1 MHPQPMARRLAA
13 TTASAAL
20 TAALLVTGI
29 ATSPSATAAEQPPP
43 PTGVVYASDV
53 PWASMTNGWGPA
65 ELDMSNGGQA
75 AGDANRRPLTIG
87 GTVYAKGIGTHAASS
102 ITYNLGGQ
110 CKQFL
115 AQVGVDDTQ
124 GDRGR
129 VDFKVLVDGVE
140 RFAGERKGTDGSL
153 PVNVDLSGG
162 NTLQLKVETGPEGN
176 GNDHADWADA
186 RINCSDAFIAAP
198 LRVEGS
204 AGTNLNGLV
213 PGTPATVVVRD
224 LKPLSPVSLSLR
236 GEKLADAVADATGAA
251 TITVVVPA
259 GAAGGAT
266 EFVAT
271 GTGPFDVATT
281 GKIGVFIVQLSDAK
295 FYVDCSAPAPGDG
308 SQGSPFNSIAQVNG
322 HGAFNAGESI
332 LFRAGTDCAGALTP
346 VGSGVA
352 NHPITLSSYGDGEKP
367 TINGGGA
374 VAAIQITN
382 ASHWTVSGLRVV
394 NPSDTPVRRV
404 GILFENSGTAQTA
417 GIVVTGNHVEDVA
430 GWRNKATNGAGFA
443 QSAGIMVRTWGKGSV
458 DGITITDN
466 EVNDTA
472 GGGVKIS
479 APDTTER
486 YNTKVYV
493 ARNEIHDVGGDAIVI
508 HNSDAPL
515 IEHNR
520 GLNLGQGAHP
530 YEGGNFAGMWPYNSK
545 NPVFQFNVVGNSTTS
560 TYDSTAWDCDMK
572 IVGTCLFQY
581 NYSYGNAGGFY
592 LNCVS
597 NCGGGATAANV
608 VLRYNIAQDDCR
620 LGGSSSGTGK
630 HYIYNNTFY
639 CPSRVFLDD
648 MTGPREVRNNLFV
661 APGGVLKSAA
671 AVYANNAYFGGI
683 LPPAGEMGSVLG
695 NPRLVAGG
703 SGQASLDV
711 PGYRLR
717 SGSPLLGAGTV
728 VADDGGR
735 DFFGNVTSGGGSVG
749 VLVGAPNI
757 GAYQGP
763 GVAASALPLGALVNQ
778 TSVANAANPRN
789 GAVSSDRRTFSEE
802 ALAAAG
808 LVSGSSYSA
817 FGVSSVWHPTAV
829 GTPDTVKAAGQEVAL
844 SGRGR
849 TLLVTGFSTGN
860 VSSGVATVHFT
871 NGQKRD
877 VVLSLPN
884 WRTGVASDT
893 SVVVAS
899 SAYHQRHTQAYIGG
913 PSTVV
918 RVDEPARVFATK
930 IDIPP
935 AFEVSSVTLPQG
947 NALVNEGLNIMGIA
961 VGNVPPG
968 LK

>member
-1 MHPQPMARRLAA
+1 MHPQPLARRLAS
-13 TTASAAL
+13 TTASAVL
-20 TAALLVTGI
+20 AAATLVTAGVAASPA
-29 ATSPSATAAEQPPP
+29 ATGAELPPP
-43 PTGVVYASDV
+43 PTGVAYASDV
-53 PWASMTNGWGPA
+53 PWSSMTNGWGPA

-75 AGDANRRPLTIG
+75 LADASRAPLTIG
-87 GTVYAKGIGTHAASS
+87 GTVYAKGLGTHAASS

-110 CKQFL
+110 CRQFL

-140 RFAGERKGTDGSL
+140 RFAGERKGTDGAL
-153 PVNVDLSGG
+153 PVNVDLRGG
-162 NTLQLKVETGPEGN
+162 TTLQLKVEAGPEGN

-186 RINCSDAFIAAP
+186 KINCSDAFLAAP

-204 AGTNLNGLV
+204 AGTNLNSLV

-224 LKPLSPVSLSLR
+224 LQPLSPVSLTLR
-236 GEKLADAVADATGAA
+236 DENVADALADDTGVA
-251 TITVVVPA
+251 TITFVVPA
-259 GAAGGAT
+259 GAAGGST
-266 EFVAT
+266 ELVAT
-271 GTGPFDVATT
+271 GTGPFDVSTT
-281 GKIGVFIVQLSDAK
+281 GRIGALIVQISDAK
-295 FYVDCSAPAPGDG
+295 FYVDCSAATPGDG
-308 SQGSPFNSIAQVNG
+308 TQTSPFNSIAQLNG
-322 HGAFNAGESI
+322 HGAFNAGESV
-332 LFRAGTDCAGALTP
+332 LFRAGTDCTGALTP
-346 VGSGVA
+346 AGTGVA
-352 NHPITLSSYGDGEKP
+352 EHPITLSSYGDGGKP
-367 TINGGGA
+367 TINGNGA

-382 ASHWTVSGLRVV
+382 ASHWTVSGLHVV

-466 EVNDTA
+466 EVNDAA

-493 ARNEIHDVGGDAIVI
+493 ARNKIHDVGGDAIVF

-515 IEHNR
+515 IEYNS

-560 TYDSTAWDCDMK
+560 VYDSTAWDCDMK

-639 CPSRVFLDD
+639 CPSRAFLDD

-661 APGGVLKSAA
+661 APGGGLKVAS

-683 LPPAGEMGSVLG
+683 LPLAGETGSVLG
-695 NPRLVAGG
+695 DPRLVAGG
-703 SGQASLDV
+703 SGQTTLSV
-711 PGYRLR
+711 PGYRLL
-717 SGSPLLGAGTV
+717 SGSPLLGAGV
-728 VADDGGR
+728 QINDDGGR
-735 DFFGNVTSGGGSVG
+735 DFFGNPTSGASS
-749 VLVGAPNI
+749 VGAPNI

-763 GVAASALPLGALVNQ
+763 GVAPAALPFGSSVNQ

-789 GAVSSDRRTFSEE
+789 GAVTADRRTFSEE

-808 LVSGSSYSA
+808 LGSGERYSA

-829 GTPDTVKAAGQEVAL
+829 GTPDTLKAAGQEVAV
-844 SGRGR
+844 SGKGR

-871 NGQKRD
+871 NGQSRQ
-877 VVLSLPN
+877 VTLSLPN
-884 WRTGVASDT
+884 WLSGVASDT

-935 AFEVSSVTLPQG
+935 AFEVASVTLPQG
-947 NALVNEGLNIMGIA
+947 SALVDEGLNIMDMA
-961 VGNVPPG
+961 VGNLPVG
-968 LK
+968 LG

>member
-1 MHPQPMARRLAA
+1 M
-13 TTASAAL
+13 
-20 TAALLVTGI
+20 
-29 ATSPSATAAEQPPP
+29 
-43 PTGVVYASDV
+43 
-53 PWASMTNGWGPA
+53 
-65 ELDMSNGGQA
+65 
-75 AGDANRRPLTIG
+75 
-87 GTVYAKGIGTHAASS
+87 
-102 ITYNLGGQ
+102 
-110 CKQFL
+110 
-115 AQVGVDDTQ
+115 
-124 GDRGR
+124 
-129 VDFKVLVDGVE
+129 
-140 RFAGERKGTDGSL
+140 
-153 PVNVDLSGG
+153 
-162 NTLQLKVETGPEGN
+162 
-176 GNDHADWADA
+176 
-186 RINCSDAFIAAP
+186 
-198 LRVEGS
+198 
-204 AGTNLNGLV
+204 
-213 PGTPATVVVRD
+213 
-224 LKPLSPVSLSLR
+224 SPVSLSLR
-236 GEKLADAVADATGAA
+236 GENVADAVADATGVA
-251 TITVVVPA
+251 TITFVAPA
-259 GAAGGAT
+259 GAAGGTT
-266 EFVAT
+266 ELVAN

-281 GKIGVFIVQLSDAK
+281 GRVGALIVQISDAK
-295 FYVDCSAPAPGDG
+295 FYVDCSAATPGDG
-308 SQGSPFNSIAQVNG
+308 SQASPFNSIAQVNG
-322 HGAFNAGESI
+322 HGAFNAGESV
-332 LFRAGTDCAGALTP
+332 LFRAGTDCTGALTP
-346 VGSGVA
+346 AGTGVA
-352 NHPITLSSYGDGEKP
+352 DHPITLSTYGDGGKP
-367 TINGGGA
+367 TINGNGA

-382 ASHWTVSGLRVV
+382 ASHWTVSGLHVV

-466 EVNDTA
+466 EVNDAA

-493 ARNEIHDVGGDAIVI
+493 ARNNIHDVGGDAIVI

-515 IEHNR
+515 IEYNS

-545 NPVFQFNVVGNSTTS
+545 NPVFQFNVVGNSSTS
-560 TYDSTAWDCDMK
+560 VYDSTAWDCDMK

-661 APGGVLKSAA
+661 VPGGSLKTAS

-683 LPPAGEMGSVLG
+683 LPPAGETGSVLG
-695 NPRLVAGG
+695 DPRLVAGG
-703 SGQASLDV
+703 SGQTSLSV
-711 PGYRLR
+711 PGYRLL
-717 SGSPLLGAGTV
+717 SGSPLLGAGLRIN
-728 VADDGGR
+728 DDGGR
-735 DFFGNVTSGGGSVG
+735 DFFGNPTSGAGS
-749 VLVGAPNI
+749 VGAPNI

-763 GVAASALPLGALVNQ
+763 GVAPAALPFGSLVNQ

-789 GAVSSDRRTFSEE
+789 GAVTSDRRTFSEE

-808 LVSGSSYSA
+808 LVSGERYSA

-829 GTPDTVKAAGQEVAL
+829 GTPDTLKAAGQEVAV
-844 SGRGR
+844 SGKGR

-884 WRTGVASDT
+884 WLSGVPSDT
-893 SVVVAS
+893 SVVVAT

-930 IDIPP
+930 IDLPP
-935 AFEVSSVTLPQG
+935 AFWVSSVTLPQG
-947 NALVNEGLNIMGIA
+947 SALVDEGLNIMDIA
-961 VGNVPPG
+961 VGNLPVG
-968 LK
+968 LG

>member
-1 MHPQPMARRLAA
+1 MARRLAA
-13 TTASAAL
+13 IAASAAL
-20 TAALLVTGI
+20 TAAALATGI
-29 ATSPSATAAEQPPP
+29 AASPSATAAELPPP

-53 PWASMTNGWGPA
+53 PWASMSNGWGPA

-75 AGDANRRPLTIG
+75 LGDANRRPLTIG
-87 GTVYAKGIGTHAASS
+87 GTVYPKGIGTHAASS
-102 ITYNLGGQ
+102 ISYNLGGQ
-110 CKQFL
+110 CRQFL

-140 RFAGERKGTDGSL
+140 RFAGERKGTDGAL
-153 PVNVDLSGG
+153 PVNVNLLGG
-162 NTLQLKVETGPEGN
+162 TMLQLKVETGPEGN

-186 RINCSDAFIAAP
+186 KINCSDAYLAAP

-224 LKPLSPVSLSLR
+224 LKPLSPVSLTLR
-236 GEKLADAVADATGAA
+236 GANVADAVADATGAA
-251 TITVVVPA
+251 TITFVVPT
-259 GAAGGAT
+259 GAAGGTT
-266 EFVAT
+266 ELVAT

-281 GKIGVFIVQLSDAK
+281 GKIGVLIVQISDAK
-295 FYVDCSAPAPGDG
+295 FYVDCSAAVSGNG
-308 SQGSPFNSIAQVNG
+308 SQASPFNSIAQVNG

-332 LFRAGTDCAGALTP
+332 LFRAGTNCTGALTP
-346 VGSGVA
+346 AGTGVA
-352 NHPITLSSYGDGEKP
+352 NHPITLSSYGEGDKP
-367 TINGGGA
+367 TINGNGA
-374 VAAIQITN
+374 VAAIKITN

-417 GIVVTGNHVEDVA
+417 GVVVTGNHVEDVA
-430 GWRNKATNGAGFA
+430 GWRNKATDGAGFA

-466 EVNDTA
+466 EVNDAA

-592 LNCVS
+592 LNCIS

-639 CPSRVFLDD
+639 CPSRVFSDD

-661 APGGVLKSAA
+661 APGGSLKAA
-671 AVYANNAYFGGI
+671 SAVYANNAYFGGI
-683 LPPAGEMGSVLG
+683 LPPAGETGSVLG
-695 NPRLVAGG
+695 DPLLVAGG
-703 SGQASLDV
+703 SGQTALDV
-711 PGYRLR
+711 PGYRLA
-717 SGSPLLGAGTV
+717 SGSPLIGAGTV

-735 DFFGNVTSGGGSVG
+735 DFFGNPTSGAGSVG
-749 VLVGAPNI
+749 APVGASVGAPNI

-763 GVAASALPLGALVNQ
+763 GAAVAPLPFASLVNQ

-789 GAVSSDRRTFSEE
+789 GAVSADRRTFSEE

-808 LVSGSSYSA
+808 LVSGESYSA
-817 FGVSSVWHPTAV
+817 FGMSSVWHPTAV

-871 NGQKRD
+871 NGQSRT
-877 VVLSLPN
+877 VTIALPN
-884 WRTGVASDT
+884 WRTGVATDT

-918 RVDEPARVFATK
+918 RVDEPARIFATK

-947 NALVNEGLNIMGIA
+947 SALVNEGLNIMGIA
-961 VGNVPPG
+961 VGNLPPG
-968 LK
+968 LR

>member
-1 MHPQPMARRLAA
+1 MHPQTLARSLAA

-20 TAALLVTGI
+20 IAATLVAAGV
-29 ATSPSATAAEQPPP
+29 AASPAATAAELPPP

-53 PWASMTNGWGPA
+53 PWSSMTNGWGPA

-75 AGDANRRPLTIG
+75 LADANRAPLTIG
-87 GTVYAKGIGTHAASS
+87 GTVYAKGLGTHAASS

-110 CKQFL
+110 CRQFL

-129 VDFKVLVDGVE
+129 VDFKVLVDGLE
-140 RFAGERKGTDGSL
+140 RFAGERKGTDGAL
-153 PVNVDLSGG
+153 PVNVDLRGST
-162 NTLQLKVETGPEGN
+162 TLQLKVEAGPEGN

-186 RINCSDAFIAAP
+186 RINCSDSFLAAP
-198 LRVEGS
+198 LRIEGS
-204 AGTNLNGLV
+204 GGTNLNSLV

-224 LKPLSPVSLSLR
+224 LQPLSPVSLSLR
-236 GEKLADAVADATGAA
+236 GENVADAVADATGVA
-251 TITVVVPA
+251 TITFVVPA
-259 GAAGGAT
+259 GAAGGTT
-266 EFVAT
+266 ELVAT

-281 GKIGVFIVQLSDAK
+281 GKIGALIVQISDAK
-295 FYVDCSAPAPGDG
+295 FYVDCSAATPGDG
-308 SQGSPFNSIAQVNG
+308 SQASPFNSIAQVNG
-322 HGAFNAGESI
+322 HGAFNAGESV
-332 LFRAGTDCAGALTP
+332 LFRAGTDCTGALTP
-346 VGSGVA
+346 AGTGVA
-352 NHPITLSSYGDGEKP
+352 DHPITLSAYGDGSKP
-367 TINGGGA
+367 TINGNGA

-382 ASHWTVSGLRVV
+382 ASHWTVSGLHVV

-466 EVNDTA
+466 EVNDAA

-493 ARNEIHDVGGDAIVI
+493 ARNKIHDVGGDAIVI

-515 IEHNR
+515 IEYNS

-560 TYDSTAWDCDMK
+560 VYDSTAWDCDMK

-661 APGGVLKSAA
+661 APGGGLKTAS

-683 LPPAGEMGSVLG
+683 LPPAGETGSVLG
-695 NPRLVAGG
+695 DPRLVAGG
-703 SGQASLDV
+703 SGQTTLSV
-711 PGYRLR
+711 PGYRLL
-717 SGSPLLGAGTV
+717 SGSPLLGAG
-728 VADDGGR
+728 VAINDDGGR
-735 DFFGNVTSGGGSVG
+735 DFFGNVTSGAASV
-749 VLVGAPNI
+749 PNI

-763 GVAASALPLGALVNQ
+763 GVAPAALPFGSLVNQ

-789 GAVSSDRRTFSEE
+789 GAVTADRRTFSEE

-808 LVSGSSYSA
+808 LVSGERYSA

-829 GTPDTVKAAGQEVAL
+829 GTPDTLKAAGQEVAV
-844 SGRGR
+844 SGKGR

-884 WRTGVASDT
+884 WLSGVPSDT

-913 PSTVV
+913 SSTVV

-947 NALVNEGLNIMGIA
+947 SALVDEGLNIMDIA
-961 VGNVPPG
+961 VGNLPVG
-968 LK
+968 LG

>member
-1 MHPQPMARRLAA
+1 MHPQTLARRLAA

-20 TAALLVTGI
+20 AAATLVAAGV
-29 ATSPSATAAEQPPP
+29 AASPVATAAELPPP

-53 PWASMTNGWGPA
+53 PWSSMTNGWGPA

-75 AGDANRRPLTIG
+75 LADANRAPLTIG
-87 GTVYAKGIGTHAASS
+87 GTVHAKGLGTHAASS

-110 CKQFL
+110 CRQFL

-140 RFAGERKGTDGSL
+140 RFAGERRGTDDAL
-153 PVNVDLSGG
+153 PVNVDLRGG
-162 NTLQLKVETGPEGN
+162 TTLQLKVEPGPEGN

-186 RINCSDAFIAAP
+186 KLNCSDQFLAAP
-198 LRVEGS
+198 LRLEGS
-204 AGTNLNGLV
+204 AGTNLNSLV

-224 LKPLSPVSLSLR
+224 LQPLSPVSLSLR
-236 GEKLADAVADATGAA
+236 GENVADAVADATGVA
-251 TITVVVPA
+251 TITFVVPA
-259 GAAGGAT
+259 GAAGGTT
-266 EFVAT
+266 ELVAT

-281 GKIGVFIVQLSDAK
+281 GRIGALIVQISDAK
-295 FYVDCSAPAPGDG
+295 FYVDCSAATPGDG
-308 SQGSPFNSIAQVNG
+308 SQASPFNSIAQVNG
-322 HGAFNAGESI
+322 HGAFNAGESV
-332 LFRAGTDCAGALTP
+332 LFRAGTDCTGALTP
-346 VGSGVA
+346 VGTGVA
-352 NHPITLSSYGDGEKP
+352 DHPITLSSYGDGGKP

-382 ASHWTVSGLRVV
+382 ASHWTVSGLHVV

-466 EVNDTA
+466 EVNDAA

-493 ARNEIHDVGGDAIVI
+493 ARNKIHDVGGDAIVI
-508 HNSDAPL
+508 HNSDSPL
-515 IEHNR
+515 IEYNS

-545 NPVFQFNVVGNSTTS
+545 NPVFQFNVVGNSSTS
-560 TYDSTAWDCDMK
+560 VYDSTAWDCDMK

-661 APGGVLKSAA
+661 APGGALKAA
-671 AVYANNAYFGGI
+671 SAVYANNAYYGGI
-683 LPPAGEMGSVLG
+683 LPPAGETGSVLG
-695 NPRLVAGG
+695 DPRLVAGG
-703 SGQASLDV
+703 SGQSSLSV
-711 PGYRLR
+711 PGYRLL
-717 SGSPLLGAGTV
+717 SGSPLLGAGI
-728 VADDGGR
+728 AINDDGGR
-735 DFFGNVTSGGGSVG
+735 DFFGNPTSGASS
-749 VLVGAPNI
+749 VGAPNI

-763 GVAASALPLGALVNQ
+763 GIAPAALPFGSLVNQ

-789 GAVSSDRRTFSEE
+789 GAVTADRRTFSEE

-808 LVSGSSYSA
+808 LVSGKPYSA

-829 GTPDTVKAAGQEVAL
+829 GPPDTLKAAGQEVAV
-844 SGRGR
+844 SGKGR

-871 NGQKRD
+871 NGQSRQ
-877 VVLSLPN
+877 VTLSLPN
-884 WRTGVASDT
+884 WLSGVASDT
-893 SVVVAS
+893 SVVVAT

-913 PSTVV
+913 SSTVV

-947 NALVNEGLNIMGIA
+947 SALVDEGLNIMDVA
-961 VGNVPPG
+961 VGNLPVG
-968 LK
+968 LG

>member
-1 MHPQPMARRLAA
+1 MHPQTLARSLAA

-20 TAALLVTGI
+20 IAATLVAAGVP
-29 ATSPSATAAEQPPP
+29 ASPAATAAELPPP

-53 PWASMTNGWGPA
+53 PWSSMTNGWGPA

-75 AGDANRRPLTIG
+75 LADANRAPLTIG
-87 GTVYAKGIGTHAASS
+87 GTVYAKGLGTHAASS

-110 CKQFL
+110 CRQFL

-129 VDFKVLVDGVE
+129 VDFKVLVDGLE
-140 RFAGERKGTDGSL
+140 RFAGERKGTDGAL
-153 PVNVDLSGG
+153 PVNVDLRGG
-162 NTLQLKVETGPEGN
+162 TTLQLKVEAGPEGN

-186 RINCSDAFIAAP
+186 RINCSDAFLAAP
-198 LRVEGS
+198 LRIEGS
-204 AGTNLNGLV
+204 AGTNLNSLV

-224 LKPLSPVSLSLR
+224 LQPLSPVSLSLR
-236 GEKLADAVADATGAA
+236 GENVADAVADATGVA
-251 TITVVVPA
+251 TITFVVPA
-259 GAAGGAT
+259 GAAGGTT
-266 EFVAT
+266 ELVAN

-281 GKIGVFIVQLSDAK
+281 GRVGALIVQISDAK
-295 FYVDCSAPAPGDG
+295 FYVDCSAASPGDG
-308 SQGSPFNSIAQVNG
+308 SQASPFNSIAQVNG
-322 HGAFNAGESI
+322 HGAFNAGESV
-332 LFRAGTDCAGALTP
+332 LFRAGADCTGALTP
-346 VGSGVA
+346 AGTGVA
-352 NHPITLSSYGDGEKP
+352 DHPITLSAYGDGDKP
-367 TINGGGA
+367 TINGNGA

-382 ASHWTVSGLRVV
+382 ASHWTVSGLHVV

-443 QSAGIMVRTWGKGSV
+443 QSAGIMVRSWGKGSV

-466 EVNDTA
+466 EVNDAA

-493 ARNEIHDVGGDAIVI
+493 ARNKIHDVGGDAIVI

-515 IEHNR
+515 IEYNS

-545 NPVFQFNVVGNSTTS
+545 NPVFQFNVVGNSSTS
-560 TYDSTAWDCDMK
+560 VYDSTAWDCDMK

-630 HYIYNNTFY
+630 HYLYNNTFY
-639 CPSRVFLDD
+639 CPSRAFLDD

-661 APGGVLKSAA
+661 APGGGLKVAS

-683 LPPAGEMGSVLG
+683 LPPAGETGSVLG
-695 NPRLVAGG
+695 DPRLVAGG
-703 SGQASLDV
+703 SGQTTLSV
-711 PGYRLR
+711 PGYRLL
-717 SGSPLLGAGTV
+717 SGSPLLGAGV
-728 VADDGGR
+728 RINDDGGR
-735 DFFGNVTSGGGSVG
+735 DFFGNPTSGAES
-749 VLVGAPNI
+749 VGAPNI

-763 GVAASALPLGALVNQ
+763 GVAPAALPFGSLVNQ

-789 GAVSSDRRTFSEE
+789 GAVTADRRTFSEE
-802 ALAAAG
+802 ALAAGG
-808 LVSGSSYSA
+808 LVSGERYSA

-829 GTPDTVKAAGQEVAL
+829 GTPDTLKAAGQEVL
-844 SGRGR
+844 VSGKGR

-871 NGQKRD
+871 NGQSRQ
-877 VVLSLPN
+877 VTLSLPN
-884 WRTGVASDT
+884 WLSGVASDT

-913 PSTVV
+913 SSTVV

-947 NALVNEGLNIMGIA
+947 SALVDEGLNVMDIA
-961 VGNVPPG
+961 VGNLPVG
-968 LK
+968 LG

>member
-1 MHPQPMARRLAA
+1 MHSYPMARRLAA
-13 TTASAAL
+13 VAASTAL
-20 TAALLVTGI
+20 TAAALATGI
-29 ATSPSATAAEQPPP
+29 AASPSATAAELPPP

-53 PWASMTNGWGPA
+53 PWSSMTNGWGPA

-87 GTVYAKGIGTHAASS
+87 GAVYPKGIGTHAASS

-110 CKQFL
+110 CRQFL

-140 RFAGERKGTDGSL
+140 RFTGERKGTDGAL
-153 PVNVDLSGG
+153 PVNVNLQGG
-162 NTLQLKVETGPEGN
+162 STLQLKVETGPEGN

-186 RINCSDAFIAAP
+186 KINCSDAFIAAP

-224 LKPLSPVSLSLR
+224 LKPLSPVSLGLR
-236 GEKLADAVADATGAA
+236 GEKMADAVADATGAA
-251 TITVVVPA
+251 AITFVVPA

-266 EFVAT
+266 ELVAT

-281 GKIGVFIVQLSDAK
+281 GRIGAFIVQISDAK

-308 SQGSPFNSIAQVNG
+308 SQASPFNSIAQVNG
-322 HGAFNAGESI
+322 HSAFNAGESI
-332 LFRAGTDCAGALTP
+332 LFRAGTDCIGALTP
-346 VGSGVA
+346 AGTGVA
-352 NHPITLSSYGDGEKP
+352 NHPITLSSYGDGAKP

-382 ASHWTVSGLRVV
+382 ASHWTVSGLHVV

-466 EVNDTA
+466 EVNDAA

-515 IEHNR
+515 IEYNR

-608 VLRYNIAQDDCR
+608 VLRYNVAQDDCR

-671 AVYANNAYFGGI
+671 AMYANNAYFGGI
-683 LPPAGEMGSVLG
+683 LPPAGETGSVLDD
-695 NPRLVAGG
+695 PKLVAGG
-703 SGQASLDV
+703 SGQTTLDV
-711 PGYRLR
+711 PGYRLA
-717 SGSPLLGAGTV
+717 SGSPLIGAGV
-728 VADDGGR
+728 RINDDGGR
-735 DFFGNVTSGGGSVG
+735 DFFGNPTSGAGSVG
-749 VLVGAPNI
+749 VPNI

-763 GVAASALPLGALVNQ
+763 GVAVSPLPFASLVNQ
-778 TSVANAANPRN
+778 TSVANSANPRN
-789 GAVSSDRRTFSEE
+789 GAVTSDRRTFSEE

-808 LVSGSSYSA
+808 LGSGKPYSA

-829 GTPDTVKAAGQEVAL
+829 GTPDTLKAAGQEVAL

-849 TLLVTGFSTGN
+849 TLLVTGFSTGS
-860 VSSGVATVHFT
+860 VTSGVATVHFT
-871 NGQKRD
+871 NGQSRT
-877 VVLSLPN
+877 VTISLPN
-884 WRTGVASDT
+884 WRTGVATDSA
-893 SVVVAS
+893 VVVAE

-947 NALVNEGLNIMGIA
+947 SALVNEGLNIMGIA
-961 VGNVPPG
+961 VGNVPVG

>member
-1 MHPQPMARRLAA
+1 MHPQTLAMRLAA

-20 TAALLVTGI
+20 AAATLVAAGL
-29 ATSPSATAAEQPPP
+29 AASPTATAAELPPP

-53 PWASMTNGWGPA
+53 PWSSMTNGWGPA

-75 AGDANRRPLTIG
+75 LADANRAPLTIG
-87 GTVYAKGIGTHAASS
+87 GTVYAKGLGTHAASS

-110 CKQFL
+110 CRQFL

-140 RFAGERKGTDGSL
+140 RFAGERKGTDGAL
-153 PVNVDLSGG
+153 PVNVDLRGG
-162 NTLQLKVETGPEGN
+162 TTLQLKVEAGPEGN

-186 RINCSDAFIAAP
+186 KINCSDAFLAAP
-198 LRVEGS
+198 LRIEGS
-204 AGTNLNGLV
+204 AGTNLNSLV

-224 LKPLSPVSLSLR
+224 LQPLSSVSLSLQ
-236 GEKLADAVADATGAA
+236 GENVADAVADATGVA
-251 TITVVVPA
+251 TITFVVPA
-259 GAAGGAT
+259 GATGGST
-266 EFVAT
+266 ELVAT

-281 GKIGVFIVQLSDAK
+281 GRIGALIVQLSDAK
-295 FYVDCSAPAPGDG
+295 FYVDCSAATPGDG
-308 SQGSPFNSIAQVNG
+308 TQASPFNSIAQVNG
-322 HGAFNAGESI
+322 HGAFNAGESV
-332 LFRAGTDCAGALTP
+332 LFRAGTDCTGALTP
-346 VGSGVA
+346 AGTGVA
-352 NHPITLSSYGDGEKP
+352 DHPITLSSYGDGGKP
-367 TINGGGA
+367 TINGNGA

-382 ASHWTVSGLRVV
+382 ASHWTVSGLHVV

-417 GIVVTGNHVEDVA
+417 GIVVSGNHVEDVA

-466 EVNDTA
+466 EVNDAA

-493 ARNEIHDVGGDAIVI
+493 ARNKIHDVGGDAIVI

-515 IEHNR
+515 IEYNS

-545 NPVFQFNVVGNSTTS
+545 NPVFQFNVVGNSSTS
-560 TYDSTAWDCDMK
+560 VYDSTAWDCDMK

-648 MTGPREVRNNLFV
+648 MTGSREVRNNLFV
-661 APGGVLKSAA
+661 APGGGLKAA
-671 AVYANNAYFGGI
+671 SAVYANNAYFGGI
-683 LPPAGEMGSVLG
+683 LPPAGETGSVLG
-695 NPRLVAGG
+695 DPRLVAGG
-703 SGQASLDV
+703 SGQTTLSV
-711 PGYRLR
+711 PGYRLL
-717 SGSPLLGAGTV
+717 SGSPLLGAGV
-728 VADDGGR
+728 QINDDGGR
-735 DFFGNVTSGGGSVG
+735 DFFGNPTSGAGS
-749 VLVGAPNI
+749 VGAPNI

-763 GVAASALPLGALVNQ
+763 GVAPAALPFSSLVNQ

-789 GAVSSDRRTFSEE
+789 GAVTADRRTFSEE

-808 LVSGSSYSA
+808 FGSGERYSA

-829 GTPDTVKAAGQEVAL
+829 GTPDTLKAAGQEVAV
-844 SGRGR
+844 SGKGR

-871 NGQKRD
+871 NGQSRQ
-877 VVLSLPN
+877 VTLSLPN
-884 WRTGVASDT
+884 WLSGVASDT
-893 SVVVAS
+893 SVVVAT

-913 PSTVV
+913 SSTVV

-947 NALVNEGLNIMGIA
+947 SALVDEGLNIMDIA
-961 VGNVPPG
+961 VGNLPVG
-968 LK
+968 LG

>member
-1 MHPQPMARRLAA
+1 MHPYPMARRLAA
-13 TTASAAL
+13 VAASTAL
-20 TAALLVTGI
+20 TAAALATGI
-29 ATSPSATAAEQPPP
+29 AASPSATAAELPPP

-53 PWASMTNGWGPA
+53 PWSSMTNGWGPA

-75 AGDANRRPLTIG
+75 AGDANRRPLTVG
-87 GTVYAKGIGTHAASS
+87 GTVYPKGIGTHAASS

-110 CKQFL
+110 CRQFL

-140 RFAGERKGTDGSL
+140 RFTGERKGTDGAL
-153 PVNVDLSGG
+153 PVNVNLQGG
-162 NTLQLKVETGPEGN
+162 STLQLKVETGPEGN

-186 RINCSDAFIAAP
+186 KINCSDAFIAAP
-198 LRVEGS
+198 LRLEGS

-224 LKPLSPVSLSLR
+224 LKPLSPVSLGLR
-236 GEKLADAVADATGAA
+236 GEKMADAVADATGAA
-251 TITVVVPA
+251 AITFVVPA

-266 EFVAT
+266 ELVAT
-271 GTGPFDVATT
+271 GMGPFDVATT
-281 GKIGVFIVQLSDAK
+281 GRIGAFIVQISDAK
-295 FYVDCSAPAPGDG
+295 FYVDCSAATPGNG
-308 SQGSPFNSIAQVNG
+308 SQTSPFNSIAQVNG
-322 HGAFNAGESI
+322 HDAFNAGESI
-332 LFRAGTDCAGALTP
+332 LFRAGSDCTGSLTP
-346 VGSGVA
+346 AGTGVA
-352 NHPITLSSYGDGEKP
+352 NHPITLSSYGDGDKP
-367 TINGGGA
+367 TINGNGA

-382 ASHWTVSGLRVV
+382 ASHWTVSGLHVM

-443 QSAGIMVRTWGKGSV
+443 QSAGIVVRTWGKGSV

-466 EVNDTA
+466 EVNDAA

-508 HNSDAPL
+508 HNSDVPL

-661 APGGVLKSAA
+661 APGGVLKPAA

-683 LPPAGEMGSVLG
+683 VPPSGETGSVLG
-695 NPRLVAGG
+695 DPRLVVGG
-703 SGQASLDV
+703 SGQTTLDV
-711 PGYRLR
+711 PGYRLA
-717 SGSPLLGAGTV
+717 SGSPLIGAGV
-728 VADDGGR
+728 RINDDGGR
-735 DFFGNVTSGGGSVG
+735 DFFGNPTSGAGSVG
-749 VLVGAPNI
+749 VPNI

-763 GVAASALPLGALVNQ
+763 GVAVAPLPFASLVNQ
-778 TSVANAANPRN
+778 TSVANSANPRN
-789 GAVSSDRRTFSEE
+789 GAITSDRRTFSEE

-808 LVSGSSYSA
+808 LVSGKPYSA

-829 GTPDTVKAAGQEVAL
+829 GTPDTLKAAGQEVAL
-844 SGRGR
+844 SARGR
-849 TLLVTGFSTGN
+849 TLLVTGFSTGS
-860 VSSGVATVHFT
+860 VTSGVATVHFT
-871 NGQKRD
+871 NGQSRT
-877 VVLSLPN
+877 VTISLPN
-884 WRTGVASDT
+884 WRTGVSTDT
-893 SVVVAS
+893 AVVVAE

-918 RVDEPARVFATK
+918 RVDEPARIFATK

-947 NALVNEGLNIMGIA
+947 SALVNEGLNIMGIA
-961 VGNVPPG
+961 VGNLPPG

>member
-1 MHPQPMARRLAA
+1 
-13 TTASAAL
+13 
-20 TAALLVTGI
+20 
-29 ATSPSATAAEQPPP
+29 
-43 PTGVVYASDV
+43 
-53 PWASMTNGWGPA
+53 MTNGWGPA

-75 AGDANRRPLTIG
+75 LADANRAPLTIG
-87 GTVYAKGIGTHAASS
+87 GTVYAKGLGTHAASS
-102 ITYNLGGQ
+102 IMYNLGGQ
-110 CKQFL
+110 CRQLL

-140 RFAGERKGTDGSL
+140 RFAGERKGTDGAL
-153 PVNVDLSGG
+153 PVNVDLRGG
-162 NTLQLKVETGPEGN
+162 TTLQLKVEAGPEGN

-186 RINCSDAFIAAP
+186 RINCSDEFLAAP
-198 LRVEGS
+198 LRLEASGE
-204 AGTNLNGLV
+204 TNLGALV

-224 LKPLSPVSLSLR
+224 LQPLSPVSLSLR
-236 GEKLADAVADATGAA
+236 GENVADVVADATGVA
-251 TITVVVPA
+251 TITFVVPA
-259 GAAGGAT
+259 GAAGGTT
-266 EFVAT
+266 ELVAT
-271 GTGPFDVATT
+271 GTGPFEVATT
-281 GKIGVFIVQLSDAK
+281 GRMGALIVQLSDAK
-295 FYVDCSAPAPGDG
+295 FYVDCSAATPGDG
-308 SQGSPFNSIAQVNG
+308 SQASPFNSIAQVNG

-332 LFRAGTDCAGALTP
+332 LFRAGTDCTGALTP
-346 VGSGVA
+346 SGTGVA
-352 NHPITLSSYGDGEKP
+352 DHPITLSSYGDGGKP
-367 TINGGGA
+367 TINGNGA

-382 ASHWTVSGLRVV
+382 ASHWTVSGFRVV

-404 GILFENSGTAQTA
+404 GILIENSGTAQTA

-466 EVNDTA
+466 EVNDAA

-493 ARNEIHDVGGDAIVI
+493 ARNKIHDVGGDAIVI

-515 IEHNR
+515 IEYNS

-560 TYDSTAWDCDMK
+560 VYDSTAWDCDMK

-661 APGGVLKSAA
+661 APGGGLKTAS

-683 LPPAGEMGSVLG
+683 LPPAGETGSVLG
-695 NPRLVAGG
+695 DPRMVAGG
-703 SGQASLDV
+703 SGQSSLSV
-711 PGYRLR
+711 PGYRLL
-717 SGSPLLGAGTV
+717 SGSPLLGAGI
-728 VADDGGR
+728 AINDDGGR
-735 DFFGNVTSGGGSVG
+735 DFFGNPTSGAGSS
-749 VLVGAPNI
+749 GAPNI

-763 GVAASALPLGALVNQ
+763 GIAPAALPFGSLVNQ

-789 GAVSSDRRTFSEE
+789 GAVTADRRTFSEE

-808 LVSGSSYSA
+808 LATGKPYSA

-829 GTPDTVKAAGQEVAL
+829 GTPDTLKAAGQEVAV
-844 SGRGR
+844 SGKGR

-884 WRTGVASDT
+884 WLSGVPSDT

-899 SAYHQRHTQAYIGG
+899 SAYHQRHTQAYVGG

-947 NALVNEGLNIMGIA
+947 SALVDEGLNIMDIA
-961 VGNVPPG
+961 VGNLPVG
-968 LK
+968 LG

>member
-1 MHPQPMARRLAA
+1 MARRLAA
-13 TTASAAL
+13 VAASTAL
-20 TAALLVTGI
+20 TAAVLATGI
-29 ATSPSATAAEQPPP
+29 AASPSATAAELPPP

-53 PWASMTNGWGPA
+53 PWSSMTNGWGPA

-87 GTVYAKGIGTHAASS
+87 GTVYPKGIGTHAASS

-110 CKQFL
+110 CRQFL

-140 RFAGERKGTDGSL
+140 QFAGERKGTDGAL
-153 PVNVDLSGG
+153 PVNVNLQGG
-162 NTLQLKVETGPEGN
+162 STLQLKVETGPEGN
-176 GNDHADWADA
+176 GNDHADWTDA
-186 RINCSDAFIAAP
+186 KINCSDAFIAAP

-224 LKPLSPVSLSLR
+224 LKPLSPVSLGLR
-236 GEKLADAVADATGAA
+236 GEKMADAVADATGAA
-251 TITVVVPA
+251 AFTFVVPA

-266 EFVAT
+266 ELVAT

-281 GKIGVFIVQLSDAK
+281 GRIGAFIVQISDAK
-295 FYVDCSAPAPGDG
+295 FYVDCSVLTPGNG
-308 SQGSPFNSIAQVNG
+308 SQASPFNSIAQVNG
-322 HGAFNAGESI
+322 HGPFNAGESI
-332 LFRAGTDCAGALTP
+332 LFRAGTDCIGALTP
-346 VGSGVA
+346 AGTGVA
-352 NHPITLSSYGDGEKP
+352 NHPITLSSYGDGAKP

-382 ASHWTVSGLRVV
+382 ASHWTVSGLHVV

-466 EVNDTA
+466 EVNDAA

-545 NPVFQFNVVGNSTTS
+545 NPVFQFNVVSNSTTS

-597 NCGGGATAANV
+597 NCGGGATTANV
-608 VLRYNIAQDDCR
+608 VLRYNVAQDDCR

-661 APGGVLKSAA
+661 APGGVLKSSA

-683 LPPAGEMGSVLG
+683 LPPAGETGSVLG
-695 NPRLVAGG
+695 DPKLVAGG
-703 SGQASLDV
+703 SGQTTLDV
-711 PGYRLR
+711 PGYRLA
-717 SGSPLLGAGTV
+717 SGSPLIGAGV
-728 VADDGGR
+728 RINDDGGR
-735 DFFGNVTSGGGSVG
+735 DFFGNPTTGAGSVG
-749 VLVGAPNI
+749 VPNI

-763 GVAASALPLGALVNQ
+763 GVAVSPLPFASLVNQ
-778 TSVANAANPRN
+778 TSVANSANPRN
-789 GAVSSDRRTFSEE
+789 GAVTSDRRTFSEE

-808 LVSGSSYSA
+808 LVSGKPYSA

-829 GTPDTVKAAGQEVAL
+829 GTPDTLKAAGQEVAL
-844 SGRGR
+844 SARGR
-849 TLLVTGFSTGN
+849 TLLVTGFSTGS
-860 VSSGVATVHFT
+860 VTSGVATVHFT
-871 NGQKRD
+871 NGQSRT
-877 VVLSLPN
+877 VTISLPN
-884 WRTGVASDT
+884 WRTGVATDAA
-893 SVVVAS
+893 VMVAE

-918 RVDEPARVFATK
+918 RVDEPARVFATR

-935 AFEVSSVTLPQG
+935 AFEVSSVTLPRG
-947 NALVNEGLNIMGIA
+947 SALVNEGLNIMGIA

-968 LK
+968 LR

>member
-1 MHPQPMARRLAA
+1 MARRLAA
-13 TTASAAL
+13 IAAAAAL
-20 TAALLVTGI
+20 TAAGLATGI
-29 ATSPSATAAEQPPP
+29 AASPSATAAELPPA

-53 PWASMTNGWGPA
+53 PWSSMTNGWGPA

-102 ITYNLGGQ
+102 IAYNLGAQ
-110 CKQFL
+110 CRQFL

-140 RFAGERKGTDGSL
+140 RFAGERKGTDGAL
-153 PVNVDLSGG
+153 PVNVNLQGG
-162 NTLQLKVETGPEGN
+162 TTLQLKVETGPEGN

-186 RINCSDAFIAAP
+186 KINCSDAFIAAP

-236 GEKLADAVADATGAA
+236 GENVADAVADATGAA
-251 TITVVVPA
+251 TITFVVPT
-259 GAAGGAT
+259 GAAGGTT
-266 EFVAT
+266 ELVAT

-281 GKIGVFIVQLSDAK
+281 GRIGAFIVQISDAR
-295 FYVDCSAPAPGDG
+295 FYVDCAAVVPGDG
-308 SQGSPFNSIAQVNG
+308 SQASPFNSIAQVNG

-332 LFRAGTDCAGALTP
+332 LFRAGTDCIGALTP
-346 VGSGVA
+346 AGTGVA

-367 TINGGGA
+367 TINGNGA

-382 ASHWTVSGLRVV
+382 ASHWTVSGLHVV

-430 GWRNKATNGAGFA
+430 GWRNKATDGAGFA
-443 QSAGIMVRTWGKGSV
+443 QSAGIMVRTWGMGSV

-466 EVNDTA
+466 EVNDAA

-493 ARNEIHDVGGDAIVI
+493 ARNKIHDVGGDAIVI

-515 IEHNR
+515 IEYNS

-620 LGGSSSGTGK
+620 LGGSSTGTGK
-630 HYIYNNTFY
+630 HFIYNNTFY
-639 CPSRVFLDD
+639 CPSRTFLDD
-648 MTGPREVRNNLFV
+648 MTGPREVRNNLIV
-661 APGGVLKSAA
+661 APGGVLKSSA

-683 LPPAGEMGSVLG
+683 LPPAGETGSVLG
-695 NPRLVAGG
+695 DPRLVAGG
-703 SGQASLDV
+703 SGQTTLDV
-711 PGYRLR
+711 PGYRLL
-717 SGSPLLGAGTV
+717 SGSPLIGAGV
-728 VADDGGR
+728 VVPDDGGR
-735 DFFGNVTSGGGSVG
+735 DFFGNPTSGAGSVG
-749 VLVGAPNI
+749 APVAAPNI

-763 GVAASALPLGALVNQ
+763 GVAVAPLPFASLVNQ

-789 GAVSSDRRTFSEE
+789 GAVSADRRTFSEE

-808 LVSGSSYSA
+808 LGSGAPYSA
-817 FGVSSVWHPTAV
+817 FGVSSVWHPTPV

-871 NGQKRD
+871 NGQSRT
-877 VVLSLPN
+877 VTVALPN
-884 WRTGVASDT
+884 WRTGVATDT
-893 SVVVAS
+893 SVVVVAS

-918 RVDEPARVFATK
+918 RVDEPARIFATK

-947 NALVNEGLNIMGIA
+947 SALVNEGLNIMGIA
-961 VGNVPPG
+961 VGNLPPG
-968 LK
+968 LR

>member
-1 MHPQPMARRLAA
+1 MHPQTLARSLAA

-20 TAALLVTGI
+20 IAATLVAAGF
-29 ATSPSATAAEQPPP
+29 AASPAATAAELPPP

-53 PWASMTNGWGPA
+53 PWSSMTNGWGPA

-75 AGDANRRPLTIG
+75 LADANRAPLTIG
-87 GTVYAKGIGTHAASS
+87 GTVYAKGLGTHAASS

-110 CKQFL
+110 CRQFL

-129 VDFKVLVDGVE
+129 VDFRVLVDGVE
-140 RFAGERKGTDGSL
+140 RFAGERKGTDGAL
-153 PVNVDLSGG
+153 PVNVDLRGG
-162 NTLQLKVETGPEGN
+162 TTLQMKVEAGPEGN

-186 RINCSDAFIAAP
+186 KINCSDAFLAAP
-198 LRVEGS
+198 LRIEGS
-204 AGTNLNGLV
+204 AGTNLNSLV

-224 LKPLSPVSLSLR
+224 LQPLSPVSLSLR
-236 GEKLADAVADATGAA
+236 GENVADAVADATGVA
-251 TITVVVPA
+251 TITFVVPA
-259 GAAGGAT
+259 GAAGGTT
-266 EFVAT
+266 ELVAT

-281 GKIGVFIVQLSDAK
+281 GRIGALIVQISDAK
-295 FYVDCSAPAPGDG
+295 FYVDCSAATPGDG
-308 SQGSPFNSIAQVNG
+308 SQASPFNSIAQVNG
-322 HGAFNAGESI
+322 YGAFNAGESV
-332 LFRAGTDCAGALTP
+332 LFRAGTDCTGALTP
-346 VGSGVA
+346 AGTGVA
-352 NHPITLSSYGDGEKP
+352 DHPITLSAYGDGAKP
-367 TINGGGA
+367 TINGNGA

-493 ARNEIHDVGGDAIVI
+493 ARNKIHDVGGDAIVI

-515 IEHNR
+515 IEYNS

-545 NPVFQFNVVGNSTTS
+545 NPVFQFNVVGNSSTS
-560 TYDSTAWDCDMK
+560 VYDSTAWDCDMK

-597 NCGGGATAANV
+597 NCGGGSTAANV

-661 APGGVLKSAA
+661 APGGGLKTVS

-683 LPPAGEMGSVLG
+683 LPPVGETGSVLDD
-695 NPRLVAGG
+695 PRLVAGG
-703 SGQASLDV
+703 SGQTSLSV
-711 PGYRLR
+711 PGYRLL
-717 SGSPLLGAGTV
+717 SGSPLLGAGV
-728 VADDGGR
+728 RINDDGGR
-735 DFFGNVTSGGGSVG
+735 DFFGNPTSGAAS
-749 VLVGAPNI
+749 LPNI

-763 GVAASALPLGALVNQ
+763 GVAPAALPFGSLVNQ

-789 GAVSSDRRTFSEE
+789 GAVTADRRTFSEE
-802 ALAAAG
+802 ALAEAG
-808 LVSGSSYSA
+808 LGSGERYSA

-829 GTPDTVKAAGQEVAL
+829 GTPDTLKAAGQEVL
-844 SGRGR
+844 VSGKGR

-884 WRTGVASDT
+884 CLSGVPSDT

-947 NALVNEGLNIMGIA
+947 SALVDEGLNIMDIA
-961 VGNVPPG
+961 VGNLPVG
-968 LK
+968 LG